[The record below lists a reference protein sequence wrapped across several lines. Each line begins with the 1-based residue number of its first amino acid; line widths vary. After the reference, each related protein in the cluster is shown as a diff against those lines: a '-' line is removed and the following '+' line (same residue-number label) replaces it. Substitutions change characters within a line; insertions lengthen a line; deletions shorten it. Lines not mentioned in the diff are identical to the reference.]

1 METKPDEMDPKEARF
16 CALRASGHS
25 QSDAYRIAWDCKRA
39 KPESVHRMAHRIA
52 QRVHVKSRIRELL
65 REARITDIETVGQA
79 YEQLLSD
86 MQTAREQGNATAL
99 SSFTKCKFQALGLS
113 RSEHVLVSPEKS
125 ESDDALVARLAQG
138 DEKKAALLRQ
148 LLGKDSFEPDGEKDE
163 EKD

>member
-1 METKPDEMDPKEARF
+1 M
-16 CALRASGHS
+16 
-25 QSDAYRIAWDCKRA
+25 
-39 KPESVHRMAHRIA
+39 
-52 QRVHVKSRIRELL
+52 

-79 YEQLLSD
+79 YEQLLED
-86 MQTAREQGNATAL
+86 MQAAREQGNATAL
-99 SSFTKCKFQALGLS
+99 SSFTKCKFSALGLS

-148 LLGKDSFEPDGEKDE
+148 LLGKDSFGNGEKDD

>member
-16 CALRASGHS
+16 CVLRACGHS
-25 QSDAYRIAWDCKRA
+25 QSDAFRIAWGRTRA
-39 KPESVHRMAHRIA
+39 KPESIHRMAHRVG

-99 SSFTKCKFQALGLS
+99 SSFTKCKFSALGLS

-138 DEKKAALLRQ
+138 DEHKATMLRALI
-148 LLGKDSFEPDGEKDE
+148 GKDTFGDGEKDDE
-163 EKD
+163 EK